1 MTTEKPVA
9 QAEPRRDHSGDQ
21 PPGGAVEHR
30 PAEPVGRPMKQV
42 DFVVGVGFV
51 LFGLVVFWA
60 ARDLAVR
67 ADSAPGPGLLPK
79 ALAIV
84 FVVAGGLL
92 AAKQFVRP
100 STGAAVRAGSAGNT
114 RVLAV
119 FVLMTVTVVVFEPL
133 GFILATTLLLAGLLF
148 GVERKFTAVAAATV
162 LLLPSALWALFAV
175 LLGVRLP
182 TGLLYF

>member
-1 MTTEKPVA
+1 MTTEEQVSGPPTGQTV
-9 QAEPRRDHSGDQ
+9 EPRQ
-21 PPGGAVEHR
+21 AV
-30 PAEPVGRPMKQV
+30 PVGRPMKQV
-42 DFVVGVGFV
+42 DFLVGLAFV
-51 LFGLVVFWA
+51 LFGLLVFWA
-60 ARDLAVR
+60 ARDLAIR
-67 ADSAPGPGLLPK
+67 TDSAPGPGMLPK
-79 ALAIV
+79 TLAVV

-100 STGAAVRAGSAGNT
+100 STGTAVRVGNAGNT

-119 FVLMTVTVVVFEPL
+119 FVLMAVTVAVFETL

-162 LLLPSALWALFAV
+162 LLLPAGLWALFAV

-182 TGLLYF
+182 AGLLYF